1 MERYNILIWGHGRKY
16 NDSINMIKY
25 QEQIG
30 TIKVLGIIDKKEI
43 YTRLDG
49 YPILRLSNINKV
61 KFDYVLVTSDD
72 FFDEICETAVSL
84 GIERNKIVPVRVFLL
99 PRFDF
104 RKYVDLMK
112 SQVSIIANLCWGG
125 VTYHTLGME
134 FLSPF
139 INLYLKEEDY
149 LKLLSNI
156 KYYIN
161 CKLKFI
167 RWEYNKSYKRD
178 FPVCALDDVELYF
191 NHYFSFDEAEKS
203 WHNRCLK
210 INWKNL
216 FVMMYTENKDVLERF
231 DRLKFDKKICFV
243 PFKSNLKSSYSI
255 IFSSSKEVEKKEWWE
270 IVNGLATSLYYSYD
284 ILDLLLEGKPNYT
297 RIL

>member
-1 MERYNILIWGHGRKY
+1 ML
-16 NDSINMIKY
+16 
-25 QEQIG
+25 
-30 TIKVLGIIDKKEI
+30 
-43 YTRLDG
+43 
-49 YPILRLSNINKV
+49 
-61 KFDYVLVTSDD
+61 
-72 FFDEICETAVSL
+72 
-84 GIERNKIVPVRVFLL
+84 
-99 PRFDF
+99 
-104 RKYVDLMK
+104 
-112 SQVSIIANLCWGG
+112 GG